1 MYGINILS
9 QVHNKRL
16 NVQYCQNISN
26 EQKLFNVDY
35 IRGLKSLWITN
46 TVNIEHTK
54 FLAILSA

>member
-9 QVHNKRL
+9 QVHIKRL
-16 NVQYCQNISN
+16 NVHYCQNN

-35 IRGLKSLWITN
+35 IRESSWITN